1 MSYCPVCSE
10 TVLSTGGGLSFWFP
24 LLIFSLLYLLEID
37 NWSLAVFGGLVD
49 DLGTTSK
56 IDFACG

>member
-10 TVLSTGGGLSFWFP
+10 TVLSIGGSFGFP
-24 LLIFSLLYLLEID
+24 LFIFSLLYLLEID
-37 NWSLAVFGGLVD
+37 NRSLAVFEGLVD
-49 DLGTTSK
+49 DLGATTK

>member
-10 TVLSTGGGLSFWFP
+10 TVLSIGGSFGFP
-24 LLIFSLLYLLEID
+24 LFILSLLYLLEIE

-49 DLGTTSK
+49 DLGATTK
-56 IDFACG
+56 IDFAGG